1 MIEMG
6 IEDKKKGPALN
17 ERTARSVKLVA
28 GARNRFGRKRLRSIS
43 QPRPSWVPPA
53 VLSESIVMRFAVL
66 D

>member
-1 MIEMG
+1 
-6 IEDKKKGPALN
+6 
-17 ERTARSVKLVA
+17 LVA